1 MSIKSV
7 KELLIPLSD
16 YAVVPEQAT
25 VAEAIKALKQ
35 AQTRLHPARHEAR
48 AVLVVNDNKQ
58 VVGQI
63 EQIDFLKAL
72 EPKYSM
78 LGDLEPLSRAGL
90 SDEMISA
97 LIDNMKFWQVDI
109 PEACSRAGKMSVKEI
124 MDPIKRSIDIE
135 TPLAEVIHKLVMW
148 QARRVLVNSGKEIV
162 GIIRLT
168 DVFNNVMDYMEGE
181 G

>member
-1 MSIKSV
+1 MAIKTV

-16 YAVVPEQAT
+16 YAVVKEKAT
-25 VAEAIKALKQ
+25 VAEAVKALKQ
-35 AQTRLHPARHEAR
+35 AQTRLHPVRHEAR
-48 AVLVVNDNKQ
+48 AVLVVNDKGQ

-90 SDEMISA
+90 SDEMINA
-97 LIDNMKFWQVDI
+97 LVDNMKFWQVDV
-109 PEACSRAGKMSVKEI
+109 PEACKRAGAMSVKEI
-124 MDPIKRSIDIE
+124 MDPIKRSVDIE
-135 TPLAEVIHKLVMW
+135 APLAEIIHKLVMW
-148 QARRVLVNSGKEIV
+148 QARRVLVNKGKEIV

-168 DVFNNVMDYMEGE
+168 DVFHNLMDYMEG
-181 G
+181 